1 MAHVK
6 RSTIIIVVNESMST
20 DFHTVFNDLKTSLGL
35 ARKSVLSYLLANLG
49 MVFVIAILFGIIAM
63 PIMLLALAT
72 SGLFWNNMGLMMS
85 AWAGHSPMLVG
96 GLGILVM
103 IPVVSLFLVVVGSIY
118 GMSNDLVMIGETK
131 AEAAFSYLWHKFFA
145 FAGAGAIL
153 TIIVIVPQ
161 VVVWGTAW
169 YLLGYTITGLAA
181 QALTAFSF
189 VWTFV
194 TVGLTSMVL
203 PAVVNGKGVQ
213 AAVSES
219 FRLAV
224 KHFDRVFGLWTAIVL
239 LAVAMFAP
247 AMVWGLTV
255 NWTMMGPESMFM
267 PVIGALAAWTVIAGL
282 LWILLLFPMV
292 VIAFAKVYH
301 EITDGKVAP
310 KQGPDIPI
318 V

>member
-1 MAHVK
+1 
-6 RSTIIIVVNESMST
+6 MST

-85 AWAGHSPMLVG
+85 AWAAHSPMLVG

-118 GMSNDLVMIGETK
+118 GMSNDLVMTGETK

-153 TIIVIVPQ
+153 TIIVVVPQ
-161 VVVWGTAW
+161 VVVWGTVS
-169 YLLGYTITGLAA
+169 YLLGYTVVGLLA
-181 QALTAFSF
+181 QALVAFSF

-194 TVGLTSMVL
+194 TIGLTSMVL

-213 AAVSES
+213 TAVRES
-219 FRLAV
+219 IRLAI
-224 KHFDRVFGLWTAIVL
+224 KHFDRVFGLWTGIVL
-239 LAVAMFAP
+239 LAVAMFVP
-247 AMVWGLTV
+247 AMILGLAV
-255 NWTMMGPESMFM
+255 DWTMMPPESMLIAVFG
-267 PVIGALAAWTVIAGL
+267 VLAGWTAIAGL

-292 VIAFAKVYH
+292 IIAFVKVYH

-310 KQGPDIPI
+310 KQDPDVPI

>member
-1 MAHVK
+1 
-6 RSTIIIVVNESMST
+6 MST

-35 ARKSVLSYLLANLG
+35 AKKSVLSYLLANLG
-49 MVFVIAILFGIIAM
+49 MVFVIAILFGIIAV
-63 PIMLLALAT
+63 PIVLLALVT
-72 SGLFWNNMGLMMS
+72 TGLFWENMGLMMS
-85 AWAGHSPMLVG
+85 TWATHSPLLVG
-96 GLGILVM
+96 GIGILVM
-103 IPVVSLFLVVVGSIY
+103 IPIVSLFLVVVGSIY
-118 GMSNDLVMIGETK
+118 GMSNDLVMTGETK
-131 AEAAFSYLWHKFFA
+131 AEAAFSYLRHKFLA
-145 FAGAGAIL
+145 FGGAGAIL

-161 VVVWGTAW
+161 VVVWGTAS
-169 YLLGYTITGLAA
+169 YLLGYTVVGLAA

-189 VWTFV
+189 IWTFV
-194 TVGLTSMVL
+194 TIGLTSMVL

-224 KHFDRVFGLWTAIVL
+224 KHFDRVFGLWTGIVL

-247 AMVWGLTV
+247 VMIWGLAV
-255 NWTMMGPESMFM
+255 NWTMMAPELMFL
-267 PVIGALAAWTVIAGL
+267 PVIGALGAWTVIAGL

-292 VIAFAKVYH
+292 VIAFVKVYH

-310 KQGPDIPI
+310 KQGPDVPI